1 MKETELSEVMAVE
14 IGPKADIGQ
23 RSVALATASE
33 EFPDA
38 TMEAIAPCLT
48 EEILPCVDPKSAQ

>member
-23 RSVALATASE
+23 RSVAFATASE

-38 TMEAIAPCLT
+38 TMEAIAPFLND
-48 EEILPCVDPKSAQ
+48 ERL

>member
-23 RSVALATASE
+23 RSARDASE

-38 TMEAIAPCLT
+38 TMQAIAPFLA
-48 EEILPCVDPKSAQ
+48 EEAPSGALV

>member
-1 MKETELSEVMAVE
+1 MAVE

-23 RSVALATASE
+23 RSVVLASASE

-38 TMEAIAPCLT
+38 TMQAIAPFLA
-48 EEILPCVDPKSAQ
+48 EEAPSGALV

>member
-1 MKETELSEVMAVE
+1 VKETELSEVMAVE

-33 EFPDA
+33 EFPDP
-38 TMEAIAPCLT
+38 TVQAIAPFLA
-48 EEILPCVDPKSAQ
+48 EEAPSAAMV